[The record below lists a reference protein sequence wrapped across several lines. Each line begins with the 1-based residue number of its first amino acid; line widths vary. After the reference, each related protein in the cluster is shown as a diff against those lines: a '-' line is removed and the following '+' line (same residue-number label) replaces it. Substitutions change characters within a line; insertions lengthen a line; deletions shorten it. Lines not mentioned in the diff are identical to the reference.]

1 MLGQMFRQMFAGDPL
16 TMLPSIGLAIFM
28 TVFAGVTIAVL
39 RRKAASFD
47 EVSRLPLDDEEVRHE
62 R

>member
-1 MLGQMFRQMFAGDPL
+1 MLGQMFRQMFLDNPITA
-16 TMLPSIGLAIFM
+16 LPTIGLTLFM
-28 TVFAGVTIAVL
+28 VVFAGVTIAVL
-39 RRKAASFD
+39 RRNAASFD